1 MLVKLLDFGIAR
13 SAKPFRTRSPFMTSK
28 DMVLGTPSYM
38 SPEQLAGKKVDGRS
52 DLFSLGVTLY
62 QLLTGSLPFQAE
74 SMATLM
80 FKIANEEHAS
90 PLVIRPDLPPDLAAI
105 VTKAL
110 AKNFELRYQR
120 GNEMARDLR
129 ELMRKL

>member
-1 MLVKLLDFGIAR
+1 
-13 SAKPFRTRSPFMTSK
+13 
-28 DMVLGTPSYM
+28 
-38 SPEQLAGKKVDGRS
+38 
-52 DLFSLGVTLY
+52 
-62 QLLTGSLPFQAE
+62 
-74 SMATLM
+74 MATLM